1 MIDLDKILCRPCA
14 LWGVAAVTGAAAGG
28 YVIFYGGDGRSTGF
42 LTVAAIAAF
51 AAGLIHIVRAKPKGR
66 IYLTTVWL
74 LTFVFA
80 VSGFMRM
87 REEGR
92 ESELKSVLAKG
103 TDAQVAGTADY
114 ISVRPDGYR
123 ITLRDAAVKIRGRT
137 YAADGILLSVS
148 SDTGIQPEPG
158 DTVIAKG
165 RAYPFEKATNPGQFD
180 SDMYYRIRRL
190 DAGFSAAGAAVR
202 PGGGH
207 RIGAFLYHIRTF
219 LSDNIFRILPEQEGS
234 VLNSILTG
242 DRGML
247 ESDLK
252 DLYSDGGIAHILS
265 ISSLHVSLLG
275 LGIYRLLIKL
285 TSRMRLSA
293 AVTLFIMY
301 CFLSLTGGSVSTSR
315 AVIMLT
321 VMLAGRLMGRR
332 YDMLNTAGAAAVIL
346 LLIQPLYIYDPGFR
360 LSFLAVLGIFT
371 AGEVVRVWNIKHVIA
386 RSLIMSSFVWLLTLP
401 AVVSSYFCVNLLSV
415 AVNILILPMMSI
427 LLPAGYL
434 AAATGFGPV
443 AGPVYYILRLYTE
456 ICEKE
461 RSMPY
466 IRPVV
471 GMPHAAAV
479 TAYYSALAL
488 FLLIIC
494 RRPYLKKEKRPH
506 EKRKNL
512 PLLLMLAGCVVIFV
526 RPADTGLFAA
536 FLDVGQGDAIYA
548 EADGVSILMDAG
560 SSNVTDVGR
569 YRVIPFLK
577 SRGITKIDH
586 VIISH
591 TDKDHISAVK
601 EMLESDYPQIG
612 ELCVGVNIDP
622 EHELLKLAREK
633 QVSVRYVHAGEML
646 CGDALS
652 KDRSERSYDEM
663 GKDSVAGK
671 DNTGL
676 YVQIVAPEADYRYS
690 DINSGSVVALLRY
703 HDFKLLLTGDSG
715 FESEK
720 LYTGRL
726 RDIGP
731 LTVLKCAHHGSRY
744 SSSADMLKAARPAI
758 TVISCYK
765 YNTYG
770 HPHPL
775 TLERLTAVNSDIYC
789 TADSGAVLIGYDGG
803 LTVEEYGKRRTG
815 PVR

>member
-1 MIDLDKILCRPCA
+1 
-14 LWGVAAVTGAAAGG
+14 
-28 YVIFYGGDGRSTGF
+28 
-42 LTVAAIAAF
+42 
-51 AAGLIHIVRAKPKGR
+51 
-66 IYLTTVWL
+66 
-74 LTFVFA
+74 
-80 VSGFMRM
+80 
-87 REEGR
+87 
-92 ESELKSVLAKG
+92 
-103 TDAQVAGTADY
+103 
-114 ISVRPDGYR
+114 
-123 ITLRDAAVKIRGRT
+123 
-137 YAADGILLSVS
+137 
-148 SDTGIQPEPG
+148 
-158 DTVIAKG
+158 
-165 RAYPFEKATNPGQFD
+165 
-180 SDMYYRIRRL
+180 
-190 DAGFSAAGAAVR
+190 
-202 PGGGH
+202 
-207 RIGAFLYHIRTF
+207 
-219 LSDNIFRILPEQEGS
+219 
-234 VLNSILTG
+234 
-242 DRGML
+242 
-247 ESDLK
+247 
-252 DLYSDGGIAHILS
+252 DLYSEGGIAHILS

-293 AVTLFIMY
+293 AVTLFVMY

-386 RSLIMSSFVWLLTLP
+386 RSLIMSLFVWLLTLP

-415 AVNILILPMMSI
+415 AVNILILPMMSV

-434 AAATGFGPV
+434 AAATGFAPV

-471 GMPHAAAV
+471 GLPHAAAV
-479 TAYYSALAL
+479 TAYYSVLAL
-488 FLLIIC
+488 FLLFIC

-512 PLLLMLAGCVVIFV
+512 PLLLLLAGCAVIFV
-526 RPADTGLFAA
+526 RPTDTGLFAA

-548 EADGVSILMDAG
+548 EADGVNILMDAG
-560 SSNVTDVGR
+560 SSNVTEVGR

-622 EHELLKLAREK
+622 EHELLKLARDK
-633 QVSVRYVHAGEML
+633 QIEVRFVCAEEEVRL
-646 CGDALS
+646 NESRS
-652 KDRSERSYDEM
+652 KIAEPAIQKGAAELPDRSAQEENCR
-663 GKDSVAGK
+663 
-671 DNTGL
+671 L
-676 YVQIVAPEADYRYS
+676 YVKILAPETGFGYS
-690 DINSGSVVALLRY
+690 DINSGSVVALLGY
-703 HDFKLLLTGDSG
+703 GDFKLLLTGDSG

-720 LYTGRL
+720 MYTGRL
-726 RDIGP
+726 TDASP

-775 TLERLTAVNSDIYC
+775 TLDRLRAVNSDIYC

>member
-14 LWGVAAVTGAAAGG
+14 LWGAAAVTGAAAGG
-28 YVIFYGGDGRSTGF
+28 YEIFYGGDGRSTGF

-74 LTFVFA
+74 LSFVFA

-92 ESELKSVLAKG
+92 ESELKSILTKG

-137 YAADGILLSVS
+137 YTADGILLSVS

-207 RIGAFLYHIRTF
+207 RIGAFLYHIRTY

-252 DLYSDGGIAHILS
+252 DLYSEGGIAHILS

-275 LGIYRLLIKL
+275 LGIYRLLVKL

-293 AVTLFIMY
+293 AATLFVMY

-332 YDMLNTAGAAAVIL
+332 YDMLNTAGAAAIIL

-401 AVVSSYFCVNLLSV
+401 AVISSYFCVNLLSV

-427 LLPAGYL
+427 LLPAGYA
-434 AAATGFGPV
+434 AAATGFAPV
-443 AGPVYYILRLYTE
+443 AGPVYYILRLYTA

-471 GMPHAAAV
+471 GMPHTAAV
-479 TAYYSALAL
+479 TAYYSVMAL
-488 FLLIIC
+488 FLLVIC

-512 PLLLMLAGCVVIFV
+512 PLLLLLAGCAVIFV

-548 EADGVSILMDAG
+548 ETDGVNILMDAG

-601 EMLESDYPQIG
+601 EMLELGYPQIG
-612 ELCVGVNIDP
+612 ELCVGVNTDT
-622 EHELLKLAREK
+622 EQELIGLAREK
-633 QVSVRYVHAGEML
+633 GVRVRYVCAGEEIAMPESISKTDEPAKKQGTAGN
-646 CGDALS
+646 CGLS
-652 KDRSERSYDEM
+652 IKI
-663 GKDSVAGK
+663 
-671 DNTGL
+671 L
-676 YVQIVAPEADYRYS
+676 APETGFGYS
-690 DINSGSVVALLRY
+690 DVNSGSVVALLGY
-703 HDFKLLLTGDSG
+703 CDFKLLLTGDSG

-744 SSSADMLKAARPAI
+744 SSSADMLRAARPAI

-775 TLERLTAVNSDIYC
+775 TLDRLMAVNSDIYC

-803 LTVEEYGKRRTG
+803 LTVEEYGKKRTG